1 MGTPVSDANL
11 SLGGLSAYSLTKEYE
26 LCRDGTLL
34 TVAQNAENQSAG
46 PVEVPMKIFYEDSEL
61 QMYNTSYIM
70 QFYSDDGGASWHT
83 DKIISGMVKRE
94 SSRYYILG
102 PGRGL
107 QIQNGAYAGRLIVP
121 VYYQGAP
128 DAEVIY
134 SDDGG
139 RTWKHGESVS
149 SIYGLS
155 EAAPVEMPDG
165 SLKLILRNTSVLGG
179 TVVEATSTDGGQTW
193 RDVKSTF
200 GNNSAGINC
209 QMSAVRLGSPV
220 RSRADGKEY
229 PALLLSCANR
239 KDRTNGR
246 LFMGLLKEDGAY
258 PGGARK
264 YRIDWEYQ
272 YDVTPAGTLYA
283 YSCLSELNDG
293 RVALLYESSP
303 SGSWDEGLQRIYYRE
318 FQAETLM
325 N

>member
-1 MGTPVSDANL
+1 M
-11 SLGGLSAYSLTKEYE
+11 
-26 LCRDGTLL
+26 
-34 TVAQNAENQSAG
+34 AQNAENQSAG

-165 SLKLILRNTSVLGG
+165 SLKLFLRNTSVLGG

-303 SGSWDEGLQRIYYRE
+303 SASWDEGLQRIYYRE
-318 FQAETLM
+318 FRAETLM